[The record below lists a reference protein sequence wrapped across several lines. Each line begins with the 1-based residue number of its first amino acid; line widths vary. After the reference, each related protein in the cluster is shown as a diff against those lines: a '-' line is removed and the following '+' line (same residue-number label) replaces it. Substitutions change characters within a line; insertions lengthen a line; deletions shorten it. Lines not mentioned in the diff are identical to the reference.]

1 MAKKG
6 SIKTP
11 EQDGSVL
18 PALFSDLEIA
28 GIGLF
33 FEEEARNAGYSF
45 VAGLDEVGRGC
56 IAGPVVA
63 AACILDISKPYP
75 EKLDDSKKLT
85 PELRQKIAAELKEN
99 CVAYAIGQIEADE
112 IDEINI
118 LEATKKAMLQA
129 ISLLKPAADYLLI
142 DALRLKAC
150 QLPQR
155 GIIKG
160 DSISASIAAA
170 SVLAKT
176 YRDDLMC
183 RMHEQY
189 PVYGFDSHKGYG
201 AAVHWKALF
210 EHGPCEIH
218 RKTFNGVLNTLPPKQ
233 TLLEQV

>member
-6 SIKTP
+6 RIETSR
-11 EQDGSVL
+11 EDGSVL
-18 PALFSDLEIA
+18 PALFGDLEIT
-28 GIGLF
+28 GIGLC

-63 AACILDISKPYP
+63 AACILDHTKPYP

-85 PELRQKIAAELKEN
+85 PELREEIAAELKES
-99 CVAYAIGQIEADE
+99 CIAYAIGQIEADE
-112 IDEINI
+112 IDRVNI
-118 LEATKKAMLQA
+118 LEATKLAMLQA
-129 ISLLKPAADYLLI
+129 IAALEPAADYLLI

-150 QLPQR
+150 PLPQR
-155 GIIKG
+155 DIIKG

-176 YRDDLMC
+176 YRDELM
-183 RMHEQY
+183 RTWHVQY
-189 PVYGFDSHKGYG
+189 PQYGFDSHKGYG
-201 AAVHWKALF
+201 ASVHWKALY

-233 TLLEQV
+233 ALLEEI